1 MNNHLY
7 RKKTVKRINDK
18 LKLINSKHSALF
30 ILNIRLLLSL
40 VILILV
46 VSFFDVGIILGP
58 LLAIIFYYYFEYLFL
73 DLKILKKKRS
83 LEKEAINFFEII
95 LLKLEKENLLQ
106 ALSNISNNMETE
118 ISLEFRQVVKEVEMG
133 KDLNSSLNSL
143 KQRIPS
149 REIKMLISSLQN
161 SNKETLKKEL
171 KEQLEVLKGK
181 NELQENYNISFI
193 PLKTNL
199 ITIFFIIISVLLII
213 YQLSIL
219 NSL

>member
-40 VILILV
+40 VILILA

-83 LEKEAINFFEII
+83 LEKEAINFFEIL

-106 ALSNISNNMETE
+106 ALSKISNNIENE
-118 ISLEFRQVVKEVEMG
+118 IALEFRQVVKEVEMG
-133 KDLNSSLNSL
+133 KDLNSSLTSL

-171 KEQLEVLKGK
+171 KEQLVDLKDK
-181 NELQENYNISFI
+181 NELQKNYNISFI
-193 PLKTNL
+193 PLKTNI

-219 NSL
+219 NLL